1 VVIVET
7 TMHGLKD
14 IIEIP
19 VKCSVENCFYNK
31 NRFCHADALEV
42 NAKGDGIAI
51 SSDGTC
57 CTTFIEGIS

>member
-1 VVIVET
+1 
-7 TMHGLKD
+7 MMSAPK
-14 IIEIP
+14 IP